1 MKGERCAERPGTGML
16 LWLHEYYLVVEKY
29 NGGVPKPYVYQAL
42 EFSRGCDLPL
52 IEKENMSRNQLGAT
66 WVLGV
71 AYAPAID
78 IRKQSRRE
86 KGYLFHSDV
95 NDGDARTGLFWK
107 CPELVRVDNST
118 AWRAMSSVLT
128 DIPRVVHPD
137 DVYSGEVHVA
147 GRQLHY
153 VCGMCCHE
161 TIGKK
166 GKNGTDSEGSF
177 DLRRLI
183 REEDGRQVKDG
194 FCMYAE
200 ERLGHNINSQGMM
213 WELVEEIF
221 VGIRTQMSASGR
233 ARSGSFRMTW
243 STSTQQFWKVVL
255 NFTYVCVNLCPLCDS

>member
-1 MKGERCAERPGTGML
+1 ML

-29 NGGVPKPYVYQAL
+29 NGGMPKPYVYQAL
-42 EFSRGCDLPL
+42 EFRRGCDLPECERVNL
-52 IEKENMSRNQLGAT
+52 SRKQLGAT

-86 KGYLFHSDV
+86 KGYLFHTDANNV
-95 NDGDARTGLFWK
+95 DARVGLFWK
-107 CPELVRVDNST
+107 CPEVVRVDNST
-118 AWRAMSSVLT
+118 AWRQMSSILT

-147 GRQLHY
+147 GRQFHY

-166 GKNGTDSEGSF
+166 GKNGKETEGSF

-183 REEDGRQVKDG
+183 REVNGLEVKDG

-213 WELVEEIF
+213 WELIEEVF
-221 VGIRTQMSASGR
+221 VGIRTVMSASGR
-233 ARSGSFRMTW
+233 ARSGSFRMSW
-243 STSTQQFWKVVL
+243 STAMQQLWEVL
-255 NFTYVCVNLCPLCDS
+255 ISSIFVHF